1 MNVKFGADCSR
12 FMVQK
17 EPTNSLK
24 RAFYLIVTGKCEKMR
39 PVLRR
44 RCNFQGCGTQGHRSP
59 SNSLWSNSFWGPD
72 FFGGCFILQGLQ
84 FHGFQSL
91 KGKWAIPSTL
101 DLLSP
106 GTSTLVR
113 YYYHQHKWWC
123 SFLKQVHLTK
133 KMQKRC
139 KRIAQSTH
147 KPSTHKQMCAKF
159 FWETAISLTRSRQR
173 HLCQPIQPHSPTPS
187 KASPLILSS

>member
-1 MNVKFGADCSR
+1 M
-12 FMVQK
+12 
-17 EPTNSLK
+17 
-24 RAFYLIVTGKCEKMR
+24 IVTGKCEKMR

-72 FFGGCFILQGLQ
+72 FFLGRFILQGLQ

-91 KGKWAIPSTL
+91 KGKWAIHSTL
-101 DLLSP
+101 VLLSP
-106 GTSTLVR
+106 GTSTLVL

-123 SFLKQVHLTK
+123 SFLKQVHITK

-147 KPSTHKQMCAKF
+147 KPKYAQTNVCKVFLRDSNFTYEESSASSLSTHSNLFTHF
-159 FWETAISLTRSRQR
+159 FKSFTL
-173 HLCQPIQPHSPTPS
+173 
-187 KASPLILSS
+187 LSSYKA

>member
-1 MNVKFGADCSR
+1 MVWTISDIKGTHCLKKKFHCIHLKPEGHVANGKFGVDCSH

-17 EPTNSLK
+17 EPTKILK
-24 RAFYLIVTGKCEKMR
+24 RAFYLIVAEKCEKMR

-72 FFGGCFILQGLQ
+72 FFLGCFILQGLQ

-91 KGKWAIPSTL
+91 KGKWAILSIL
-101 DLLSP
+101 VLSSP

-133 KMQKRC
+133 N
-139 KRIAQSTH
+139 
-147 KPSTHKQMCAKF
+147 AK
-159 FWETAISLTRSRQR
+159 
-173 HLCQPIQPHSPTPS
+173 
-187 KASPLILSS
+187 KV